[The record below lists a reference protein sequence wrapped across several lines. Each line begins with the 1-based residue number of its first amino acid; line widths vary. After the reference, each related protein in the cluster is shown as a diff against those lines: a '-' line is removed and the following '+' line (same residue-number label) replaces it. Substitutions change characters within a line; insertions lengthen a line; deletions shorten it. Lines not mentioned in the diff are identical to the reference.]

1 MQSRHSL
8 SNVYMDNMLSGMA
21 DKVISQK
28 LNPNM
33 PRTHVE
39 ARKVLTN
46 IGLDYKVYT
55 CPCDQILFY
64 GWNKDKL
71 ESFRCKLSR
80 YGTTTKKNTTPRKVS
95 FL

>member
-1 MQSRHSL
+1 
-8 SNVYMDNMLSGMA
+8 MDNMLSGMA

-64 GWNKDKL
+64 GWNKDKI
-71 ESFRCKLSR
+71 SR